1 MWIALFGI
9 SALLA
14 IGVRFVSGSDGIDFH
29 GAREFL
35 EIRATGAIAA
45 AAIGAALA
53 VAGVLLQAI
62 LRNPLASPYILG
74 LTSGAGL
81 AVTLSALLA
90 YWLTGEH
97 MLHRYPTVPAVIGSI
112 GAMGVVYSLSK
123 RRGAIDPT
131 TLILVGVI
139 VTIVCG
145 SLMVFAQS
153 LLTDSGLVGSVRWM
167 MGSISQDLSL
177 ERASVIAGA
186 TVVGVVLAARLGRS
200 LDAAS
205 LSDDEAISVG
215 VDLKGLRLAALG
227 LAALLTAL
235 TVVLAGPI
243 GFVGLVCP
251 HFARLL
257 VGPSH
262 GRLIIASALVA
273 VTLLVGAD
281 ALTMMISL
289 PSGRLPLGVIT
300 SLVGGPVFI
309 ALLLRHRGRM
319 G

>member
-1 MWIALFGI
+1 MWIICLAL

-14 IGVRFVSGSDGIDFH
+14 IALRFVAGSGGIDLGGVAKFID
-29 GAREFL
+29 L
-35 EIRATGAIAA
+35 RATAAIAA
-45 AAIGAALA
+45 ASIGAALA

-62 LRNPLASPYILG
+62 LRNPLASPYVLG

-81 AVTLSALLA
+81 AVTVSALIA
-90 YWLTGEH
+90 YWLTGE
-97 MLHRYPTVPAVIGSI
+97 LVLYRYPTVPAVIGSL
-112 GAMGVVYSLSK
+112 GAVLAVYTLSK
-123 RRGAIDPT
+123 RRGIIDPT

-139 VTIVCG
+139 ITIVCG

-153 LLTDSGLVGSVRWM
+153 LLSDAGLVGSVRWM

-177 ERASVIAGA
+177 ARVSVIAAA
-186 TVVGVVLAARLGRS
+186 TLAGVLLAARMGRA

-205 LSDDEAISVG
+205 LSDDEAVSVG
-215 VDLKGLRLAALG
+215 VDLRKLRLGALG
-227 LAALLTAL
+227 LAAFLTAL

-262 GRLIIASALVA
+262 RRLIVASALLGVA
-273 VTLLVGAD
+273 LLVGAD
-281 ALTMMISL
+281 ALTMMLTL

-309 ALLLRHRGRM
+309 VLLIRDRGRM
-319 G
+319 R